1 VDPLFKFDEA
11 SRDWT
16 EDGIKRE
23 AFGEAR
29 SKDSAVGVS
38 VELLCVQGDLARRAG
53 VSAGILQTFNR
64 RTKDGPALPDF
75 ESKGW
80 MIAQEGG
87 R

>member
-1 VDPLFKFDEA
+1 MDSLFKFDEA
-11 SRDWT
+11 SRDWA
-16 EDGIKRE
+16 EDGTKRE
-23 AFGEAR
+23 ALGEAWG
-29 SKDSAVGVS
+29 KDSAVGFS